1 MITKIEIENLKCNGC
16 ANTIKK
22 TLSKMNGIKNVKV
35 NFEPESVEVEF
46 DESLTKREDFVQ
58 QLSKL
63 GYPEKGNNTLI
74 KNVKSY
80 ISCAIGRTTKE
91 EKK

>member
-1 MITKIEIENLKCNGC
+1 MKITIEIENLKCKGC

-22 TLSKMNGIKNVKV
+22 SISKMNGVKNVEV
-35 NFEPESVEVEF
+35 VFEPESVAIEYDEKEVNR
-46 DESLTKREDFVQ
+46 DDFVQ
-58 QLSKL
+58 LLSKL

-80 ISCAIGRTTKE
+80 VSCAIGRVTKKE
-91 EKK
+91 E